1 MNDGCGGGREEEE
14 EEKNSGATTHSR
26 NEGTGDWPAII
37 IGAVNF
43 PANVKSRPSRRR
55 IMAASGRV
63 LCTYFA
69 RNSSVSAWDKT

>member
-1 MNDGCGGGREEEE
+1 MVGEEGDG
-14 EEKNSGATTHSR
+14 KNSGATTGG

-43 PANVKSRPSRRR
+43 PANVKSPSRRR

-63 LCTYFA
+63 LCTYFG

>member
-1 MNDGCGGGREEEE
+1 MNDGYIGKG

-26 NEGTGDWPAII
+26 NKGTGDWPAII

-43 PANVKSRPSRRR
+43 PANVKSPSRRR

-63 LCTYFA
+63 LCTYFG